1 MTAKQKKNMAIFI
14 FSIIVAIM
22 LFIMVRQEKGIT
34 DSLYY
39 IVAYDYNLS
48 DRQVA
53 EIQLEKQERKDVV
66 IVEEENPGLIWL
78 ARIISAEAKGEPIE
92 GQIAVGN
99 VVLNR
104 VEHTDF
110 PDTIKEV
117 IFQCNQ
123 FSPVSNGSI
132 YSEPTETALE
142 VAEMVLEGHRVVD
155 RDVLYF
161 YNANTVNRGSW
172 VRSRNTV
179 EVIGNHTFA
188 N

>member
-1 MTAKQKKNMAIFI
+1 MTAKQKKNLAIFI

-34 DSLYY
+34 ESLHY
-39 IVAYDYNLS
+39 IMVYDYNLS

-53 EIQLEKQERKDVV
+53 EIQLEKQELKEVV
-66 IVEEENPGLIWL
+66 VVEEENHELIWL

-104 VEHTDF
+104 VEHEDF
-110 PDTIKEV
+110 PNTIEEV
-117 IFQCNQ
+117 IFQKNQ
-123 FSPVSNGSI
+123 FSPVNNGSV
-132 YSEPTETALE
+132 YNEPTETALE
-142 VAEMVLEGHRVVD
+142 VAEMVLNGERVVD

-161 YNANTVNRGSW
+161 YNANIVSRGSW
-172 VRSRNTV
+172 IRSRNTV